1 MTGSVLA
8 DRSWFHV
15 QVGPVDDV
23 SVMSQ
28 SMNNVKHGMQW
39 IGLLA

>member
-1 MTGSVLA
+1 MIGGVLS

-15 QVGPVDDV
+15 QVCPVDDV
-23 SVMSQ
+23 SDMSPN
-28 SMNNVKHGMQW
+28 MHNVKHGMQW